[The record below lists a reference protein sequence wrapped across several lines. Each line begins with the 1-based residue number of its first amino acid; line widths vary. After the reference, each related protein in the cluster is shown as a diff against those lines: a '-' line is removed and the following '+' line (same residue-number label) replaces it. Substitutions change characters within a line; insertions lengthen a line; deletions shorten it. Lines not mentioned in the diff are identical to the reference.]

1 MAKPKK
7 YISSKL
13 KVKRKF
19 VLGGDTQQEL
29 YLNDNVTYQAVDA
42 PTAMLQQQFDANEQ
56 LKAKQ
61 NTAIFG
67 NQMARQM
74 DYLQDLNA
82 DIEKRKKAEET
93 ARQQQAEADKQTVNQ
108 QVTQTAGKAGKQIA
122 KDAKAGLFNT
132 VTPVASNYY
141 SPTWAP
147 VTPAPVAP
155 VGPAPVMINPAMQTA
170 TSTTGDLFAGAPT
183 VGQNMATTTTTSS
196 IGQNA
201 AAIGKSIGGAALVAA
216 PAIVGQIASN
226 QLNKA
231 DDRQIK
237 REGRSQY
244 FDDTDYS
251 RKEFNAQLLKSTGKG
266 ATMGGTIGSVV
277 PGIGTGIG
285 MAVGAGVGVIYGTGK
300 ALHERRKTTGK
311 NWFGEK
317 NVYDENLDP
326 TVIEKRNR
334 EAQIKAMTDTA
345 TAMDNARMSSMLQTD
360 LNTGFNLK
368 TTTGQMAKYGGKIE
382 YLKGGVAK
390 SLGRG
395 AKEYVGKKH
404 EQGGIDLPGNIEV
417 EGGETEQNNYIFSA
431 TLKLPTGLT
440 YAQAHKNLLKSG
452 ASSEEIKQLAL
463 SQEAAAGRNPN
474 EIKTMKFAKYGGPLK
489 YNKGGSTEPPIK
501 VKGRSKEY
509 WENLPVDCAQNPNQ
523 SGCYKKPE
531 DFATSWLDNTQRFYN
546 GELANEAI
554 NSNLSYDDFLKRF
567 NIKSSRAMSSKARG
581 RDTIKAQE
589 DEIKNNIES
598 INKELNNPN
607 ISEEDKAYYKQNLE
621 DKKIQLQNLDK
632 GLLPIPSREEYEFYR
647 GQRNNPDSEIYNP
660 ANGTTIPE
668 GERMSAE
675 LPGMGTAVEFNT
687 GQRNS
692 PDMPSYV
699 TDERLTPKE
708 KEPTKFSEKTKDA
721 AVPLPKISA
730 DVRRPMYPDP
740 KLRMSGVLFMKDLEV
755 FQDNATGEYV
765 YRAPDKT
772 EIARS
777 SDQNTASLKAQK
789 NLDKRRK
796 SIGVAPPANNTI
808 TEDNKMYQGAD
819 LPEVSIT
826 GERPKVNTEV
836 TNTTTQNNLPVN
848 NTVTTT
854 NQNLPTNTTQT
865 NNNQPIVNTNPSGTV
880 TYTTSDKAVTKPTVS
895 PTDNKPR
902 FFMGATRIV
911 DENGNVKVLTDK
923 PLTGHNSMAGSRL
936 GTPTIEGLAD
946 VRYNSYDAAGNLKKD
961 EDYKNKVG
969 GASLSFSDAVN
980 DRETIAGTDW
990 GKRWG
995 YKTGMSAGEAQA
1007 AHDAFASEMRT
1018 KFDQSP
1024 DEMLGYYQY
1033 LIDSGYTTDKD
1044 GKRTYGKDSFGDDA
1058 RAIYENLKSKGHI
1071 DSEGKIK
1078 PTALSYLKEQA
1089 TDEFVGPIHNAAGA
1103 YTLKGKPTTNKIV
1116 ENTPPPGPVETPKR
1130 DYTMELPPPPKY
1142 TPTEFNNRIGLLQ
1155 TIPAAYAI
1163 ANPINVK
1170 PIAPSLAMGYVTPG
1184 AVGRANI
1191 GRVSYNTER
1200 AANQGNLSAMNQAL
1214 QNMSGPGAVAGML
1227 AAKTKA
1233 DQQNLA
1239 IANAE
1244 QNANIGLAAKEAEMN
1259 TGISRFNVGN
1269 AMQAQTTNAG
1279 IAQQNA
1285 ARMQQAS
1292 QFNTQLKYA
1301 KDVENREQIL
1311 GALDRGAQTIVQ
1323 GDIDK
1328 RKLQSTERLAGI
1340 YDAYQAYNRYLGA
1353 TQAQN
1358 NAAKKEEEKTTQV
1371 AKFGGAK
1378 KYISRLGDLKN
1389 VKYKV

>member
-431 TLKLPTGLT
+431 TLKLPTGIS

-474 EIKTMKFAKYGGPLK
+474 EIKTMKFAKYGGRLK
-489 YNKGGSTEPPIK
+489 YENGGVEPNYFTSGQFAKDQAEKRPEMIP
-501 VKGRSKEY
+501 GRTKEY
-509 WENLPVDCAQNPNQ
+509 WQNLDAYCARNPFSAACFSSNHDIT
-523 SGCYKKPE
+523 GR
-531 DFATSWLDNTQRFYN
+531 DALRYN
-546 GELANEAI
+546 GVNQAIALEGRAPIGDLGIYTKNPQALPINTYEDYLKFVENNFIQTEGADFKYTNE
-554 NSNLSYDDFLKRF
+554 
-567 NIKSSRAMSSKARG
+567 KSDYARQQL
-581 RDTIKAQE
+581 TEKI
-589 DEIKNNIES
+589 
-598 INKELNNPN
+598 LNNPN
-607 ISEEDKAYYKQNLE
+607 STKTVKELNALSPRDLIKTATDLGIEESSLDNWSYDYLTK
-621 DKKIQLQNLDK
+621 DIWDK
-632 GLLPIPSREEYEFYR
+632 GRLPDLTQEEFEFYK
-647 GQRNNPDSEIYNP
+647 GQRNN
-660 ANGTTIPE
+660 
-668 GERMSAE
+668 
-675 LPGMGTAVEFNT
+675 
-687 GQRNS
+687 

-808 TEDNKMYQGAD
+808 TEDNKMYKGAD

-836 TNTTTQNNLPVN
+836 TNTTTQNNSPVN
-848 NTVTTT
+848 TTTT
-854 NQNLPTNTTQT
+854 NQNPPVTTTQTTNNQPVTTTNNQLVNTNTT
-865 NNNQPIVNTNPSGTV
+865 VSNTP
-880 TYTTSDKAVTKPTVS
+880 
-895 PTDNKPR
+895 DNKP
-902 FFMGATRIV
+902 
-911 DENGNVKVLTDK
+911 
-923 PLTGHNSMAGSRL
+923 
-936 GTPTIEGLAD
+936 TINNA
-946 VRYNSYDAAGNLKKD
+946 NTKFAITAQNAGNLDYTERDKAGNDIWAGDRYEKD
-961 EDYKNKVG
+961 WKPLVSTTMGDAANADKVIAYLENYSGQDAADVKAKLKDKTREQKIAAINDLATDKKVG
-969 GASLSFSDAVN
+969 PF
-980 DRETIAGTDW
+980 
-990 GKRWG
+990 
-995 YKTGMSAGEAQA
+995 
-1007 AHDAFASEMRT
+1007 
-1018 KFDQSP
+1018 
-1024 DEMLGYYQY
+1024 
-1033 LIDSGYTTDKD
+1033 
-1044 GKRTYGKDSFGDDA
+1044 
-1058 RAIYENLKSKGHI
+1058 
-1071 DSEGKIK
+1071 
-1078 PTALSYLKEQA
+1078 
-1089 TDEFVGPIHNAAGA
+1089 HNAVLEGINS
-1103 YTLKGKPTTNKIV
+1103 TQTPPPPV
-1116 ENTPPPGPVETPKR
+1116 TPPPGTPPPASPPETPKR
-1130 DYTMELPPPPKY
+1130 DYTIELPPPPKY

-1233 DQQNLA
+1233 DQQSLA

-1358 NAAKKEEEKTTQV
+1358 NAAKKEEEKTNQV